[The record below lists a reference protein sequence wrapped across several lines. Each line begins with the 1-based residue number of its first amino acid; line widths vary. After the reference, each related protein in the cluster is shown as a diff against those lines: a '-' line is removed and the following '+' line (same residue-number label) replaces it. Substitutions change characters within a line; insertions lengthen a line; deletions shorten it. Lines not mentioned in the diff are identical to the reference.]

1 MRPCRADSRRV
12 CSCFRFA
19 GAGVQSG
26 HAMGFAT
33 APFGV
38 VRGSRER
45 ATASRRVLGPVGLR
59 AQAAGEEENLVEKY
73 RRTLAELDSEPAQRA
88 RKPPDFFAKMAEAAK
103 SVKTCQTDYDCNPGG
118 RNYPLKCVNVVFAS
132 ICVESDDDFQGGMG
146 ILQSAFE
153 PIPVRVD
160 DGYYGNGAQGTS
172 QGTRNGQW

>member
-1 MRPCRADSRRV
+1 M
-12 CSCFRFA
+12 
-19 GAGVQSG
+19 
-26 HAMGFAT
+26 
-33 APFGV
+33 
-38 VRGSRER
+38 
-45 ATASRRVLGPVGLR
+45 
-59 AQAAGEEENLVEKY
+59 EKY
-73 RRTLAELDSEPAQRA
+73 RRTLAELDSEPAQRT
-88 RKPPDFFAKMAEAAK
+88 RKPPDFFAKMAEAVK

-172 QGTRNGQW
+172 QGARNGQW